1 MKLVKILHLR
11 IRILMAIDDVED
23 QEKWLDSKVSK
34 ELLCDK
40 VY

>member
-1 MKLVKILHLR
+1 MKILHLH
-11 IRILMAIDDVED
+11 IRILMAIDDVEG
-23 QEKWLDSKVSK
+23 QEKWLDSEVSK

>member
-1 MKLVKILHLR
+1 MKLMKILHLH
-11 IRILMAIDDVED
+11 IRILMAIDGVEG

-34 ELLCDK
+34 ELLSDK

>member
-1 MKLVKILHLR
+1 MKLVKILHLH

-34 ELLCDK
+34 GLLCDK